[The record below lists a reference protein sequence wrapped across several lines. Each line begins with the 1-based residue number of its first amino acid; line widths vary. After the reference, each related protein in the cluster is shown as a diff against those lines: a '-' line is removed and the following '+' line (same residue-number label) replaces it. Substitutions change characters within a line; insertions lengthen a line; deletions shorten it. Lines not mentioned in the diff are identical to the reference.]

1 MYLGDRQLEMF
12 SGYYT
17 DMDVD
22 VALCRHGE
30 TDIDSADWQEGPR
43 VPSSAEKFSQMLDE
57 NAFFWVLPQGAE
69 QMHFYDTPQVFF

>member
-30 TDIDSADWQEGPR
+30 TDIDRVQIGRRAQEFLHHF
-43 VPSSAEKFSQMLDE
+43 AEKFSQMLDE
-57 NAFFWVLPQGAE
+57 NAFPTSGSRTNAFL
-69 QMHFYDTPQVFF
+69 